1 MPVRSVCDD
10 AWSLAMRL
18 TLILPPVEPEVYPA
32 EAACP
37 YAGCGGRHA
46 QHWQAV
52 PKPLRDTQLSE
63 VVAHRYRCVRG
74 GRTFRVY
81 PRGVGPDQTSARLK
95 GVAVMFYVLGMSY
108 GAVATAL
115 SALGWPLSKV
125 AVYYAVQEAGAAVA
139 GLRREAVAR
148 GGGRVAALGV
158 DLTSVRCAGQWL
170 TVGIGVDAV
179 RGTVLSLDLLPNG
192 EAATLTAWVQDLA
205 SVLGAAL
212 LVSDDA
218 DPFKTAAD
226 GSGLDQ
232 QVCKAHVQRN
242 TEAWVA
248 ASAPELAT
256 DADGSLA
263 AIAVAPAQAVADCQE
278 LLRLMTERHP
288 TPEARATL
296 ATIHLRYRG
305 AAKPATGEAM
315 SLAYRLR
322 LFSLDRWNLWPR
334 LTRYRTWEGAGGET
348 VDGTNNACERAIG
361 WWVKERYRPM
371 RGSKR
376 PESVLHVS
384 RLIAAMGNALDG
396 PGFELAAVI
405 A

>member
-1 MPVRSVCDD
+1 
-10 AWSLAMRL
+10 MRL
-18 TLILPPVEPEVYPA
+18 SLVLPPVQPAVYPEVTG
-32 EAACP
+32 CP
-37 YAGCGGRHA
+37 YAGCGGQHL

-52 PKPLRDTQLSE
+52 PKSLRDTQVHE
-63 VVAHRYRCVRG
+63 VVAQRSRCVRC

-81 PRGVGPDQTSARLK
+81 PVGVSHDQTSARLK
-95 GVAVMFYVLGMSY
+95 GVAIMFYVLGMSY
-108 GAVATAL
+108 GAVSIAL
-115 SALGWPLSKV
+115 GALGWPLSKV

-148 GGGRVAALGV
+148 GGGRIAALGV
-158 DLTSVRCAGQWL
+158 DLTSVRCAGAWL

-205 SVLGAAL
+205 SVLGAEL

-218 DPFKTAAD
+218 DGFKTAAD
-226 GSGLDQ
+226 ASGVLQ
-232 QVCKAHVQRN
+232 QVCKAHVGRN
-242 TEAWVA
+242 TEAWVEA
-248 ASAPELAT
+248 ITPALAS

-263 AIAVAPAQAVADCQE
+263 AIGVAPEQAVADGQE
-278 LLRLMTERHP
+278 LLRLVVERQP
-288 TPEARATL
+288 TPEAHAAL
-296 ATIHLRYRG
+296 ETIHRRYLG
-305 AAKPATGEAM
+305 AAKPEKGGTM

-334 LTRYRTWEGAGGET
+334 LTRYRTWEGPRGET

-361 WWVKERYRPM
+361 WWVKERYRSM
-371 RGSKR
+371 RGYQR
-376 PESVLHVS
+376 PTSVLNVS
-384 RLIAAMGNALDG
+384 RLIAAIGNALDG
-396 PGFELAAVI
+396 PGFALAEVI